1 VIAAGSNH
9 RTARLIAVVAGLVG
23 LFLALAA
30 TRPDAYHVERA
41 LEIAA
46 PTDRV
51 YRVLGDVE
59 QLADIFMLF
68 GQPVARLVKAGKAKI
83 TIDERVLNQKLGTKL
98 EIESPMKSTSTCAIT
113 LVRTSTGSTV
123 TWAMDGS
130 HNFAG
135 RVIGMLVN
143 MDKMLGA
150 DLDKGLAQLKFVAE
164 AAPRC

>member
-1 VIAAGSNH
+1 MIVAFVI
-9 RTARLIAVVAGLVG
+9 AGLVG
-23 LFLALAA
+23 LFLAVAA
-30 TRPDAYHVERA
+30 RRPAGYHVERA
-41 LEIAA
+41 LEVAA

-51 YRVLGDVE
+51 FRVLGDVE
-59 QLADIFMLF
+59 QLADVFMLF
-68 GQPVARLVKAGKAKI
+68 GQPVARLVKAGKARI
-83 TIDERVLNQKLGTKL
+83 TIDERVPDQKLGTKL

-135 RVIGMLVN
+135 RMIGMLVN

-150 DLDKGLAQLKFVAE
+150 DLEKGLARLKAVAE
-164 AAPRC
+164 R